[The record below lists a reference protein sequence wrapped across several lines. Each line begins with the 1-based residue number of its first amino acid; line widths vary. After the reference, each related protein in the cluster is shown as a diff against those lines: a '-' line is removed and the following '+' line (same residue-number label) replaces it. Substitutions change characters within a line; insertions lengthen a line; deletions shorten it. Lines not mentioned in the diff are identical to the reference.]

1 MYILLL
7 LVKHMSI
14 CYLIL
19 ELIKINRW
27 ESDPIFSPINFLCV
41 YIMRI
46 IRHFCSV
53 PFSPLKCPK
62 HWSVFKELNKMPS
75 STTEVFQL
83 LTTCLVI
90 LFSLKTLIEVTS
102 TCDILSL
109 LFVIFFLLCCLNF
122 LFKLVI
128 LQALAYLPLSNVYG
142 QSVD

>member
-1 MYILLL
+1 
-7 LVKHMSI
+7 
-14 CYLIL
+14 
-19 ELIKINRW
+19 
-27 ESDPIFSPINFLCV
+27 
-41 YIMRI
+41 
-46 IRHFCSV
+46 
-53 PFSPLKCPK
+53 
-62 HWSVFKELNKMPS
+62 MPS